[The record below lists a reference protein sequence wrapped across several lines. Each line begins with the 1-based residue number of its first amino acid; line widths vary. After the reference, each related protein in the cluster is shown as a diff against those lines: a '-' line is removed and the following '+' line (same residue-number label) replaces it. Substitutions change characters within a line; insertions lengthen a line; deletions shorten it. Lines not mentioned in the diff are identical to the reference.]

1 MDLRLENGA
10 VFQIVGPSG
19 SGKTHFVS
27 QLLYHADYI
36 FASPIQKIYWLDG
49 IDDDDDPSK
58 ALKMLERKLLEC
70 RVFKWGGLISPRNMM

>member
-27 QLLYHADYI
+27 QLLTHADSI
-36 FASPIQKIYWLDG
+36 FANRI
-49 IDDDDDPSK
+49 
-58 ALKMLERKLLEC
+58 RKYT
-70 RVFKWGGLISPRNMM
+70 G